1 MDFGSRNL
9 ETLPRNKGNKTG
21 GGGGGGVKNCGE
33 DLGVIIGIPSRS
45 LRHVLTFV
53 YRIQSGMKPSSLMS
67 KPLTFDTLTCAY
79 GTNLKRKTRKIS
91 YLAM

>member
-9 ETLPRNKGNKTG
+9 VTLPRNKGNKTG
-21 GGGGGGVKNCGE
+21 GGGGGKNYGK

-79 GTNLKRKTRKIS
+79 GANLKRKTRKIS